1 MGEVGKVGTGMSN
14 LKGMATKTV
23 GGGGGGG
30 GNRSINK
37 GKVFILLVCVCVCVC
52 VYVNTIY
59 TCECAQC
66 VQVHRHNN

>member
-1 MGEVGKVGTGMSN
+1 MGEVGKVGTGTSN

-23 GGGGGGG
+23 GWKQEHKQRK
-30 GNRSINK
+30 NLHIIS
-37 GKVFILLVCVCVCVC
+37 VCVCVC